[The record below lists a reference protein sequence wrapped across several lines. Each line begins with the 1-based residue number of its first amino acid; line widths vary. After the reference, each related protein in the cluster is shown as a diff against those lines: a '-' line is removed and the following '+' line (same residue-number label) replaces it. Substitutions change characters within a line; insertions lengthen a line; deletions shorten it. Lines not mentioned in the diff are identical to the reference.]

1 MTAPTPPNYS
11 LWKYRARIRITNP
24 SSLANFPHQL
34 SLTWK
39 PGMRSDFRDIRF
51 TQLNGTKC
59 PYWIET
65 YTARTSATVWVL
77 LPSANQTIAFLYYG
91 NGSVASESSG
101 ASAFPILFLDHS
113 STSGWTTSNLAVS
126 DDGSGFLRFYNA
138 TAANS
143 GSAYRDVT
151 IALTQYIL
159 EYRTKTISL
168 GTNDRCL
175 VIAADASTSHQMT
188 HMNIPGIADQTHWQY
203 YVGSEQT
210 GGAASEGTEYICRH
224 IIKEDDLSTGM
235 SYYLCNTSRSVLSS
249 ATGKAKS
256 FGSPTDVD
264 RLYIGDISTTAVCDG
279 RFAWILLRPYL
290 ATEPTLSVT
299 FTGSNPKFY
308 RSARI
313 VGLYLTPGTEYTFD
327 PVNVDHGMVAG
338 VGGQEVVEATA
349 AVAHNMTAA
358 AGGQDVECGAVNIY
372 HPIYPTAS
380 WAQIIDPV
388 VDSGYLISVVV
399 SQSMDDAMAEA
410 VFEYD
415 GNEIGNYFSGD
426 YMTKIHVNIPDY
438 LAVSNCVFVGIVPSS
453 KGVFDVAKK
462 KMTMRAVDYGL
473 FLSKQTMDIKDLS
486 LLPPADQDAEGSNI
500 AKTLSCDYVTKNPQ
514 IGWNI
519 TGATSG
525 ATGTIIEVVQS
536 TNGRIL
542 TLYPATGKFVD
553 DEELHFGGEIFA
565 YADGRSVDIPY
576 TPYYQE
582 VMPEDWV
589 KAILGGDNWMR
600 VTGIEP
606 YVLESSSGYWDTPA
620 CPAVPFMFGSLEKKR
635 DALKRL
641 VAYMDYM
648 WHVKPRNIGTGVYS
662 QSGYFIKQTSID
674 TLLGLPAAAALGLDD
689 FTVPVTLDQDGE
701 MQVDVVKVRAQDV
714 YGNWMEVIRSN
725 SYYDA
730 GEGPYREFADEPKD
744 ICTEADLAAYATD
757 MYNLYSARTLSWSG
771 TVLARSDLQLYQLL
785 TISGM
790 GTDVPDGTYRITR
803 IAYEHGC
810 AKNLTHITFMLS
822 SAFSILRKY
831 GMTYKDSISKV
842 EQIVAGLENRKPQAE
857 LATVTATDGWTLT
870 YNTEAGNQGKGRDAT
885 STPATEGVIPV
896 GAKVQILDSRGG
908 VVCIPIAA
916 DSDWGSGA
924 LTVDE
929 PVIVSAVE
937 DEDDANYWFLTW
949 TPGANNQHVSVNIQ
963 TGNYPT
969 APGNVSGDGSIT
981 ELIEVSTTSVRVRF
995 CEASTTYYIKIWGER
1010 GGRYSAVG
1018 DTATIISGADVT
1030 PSDGEELEKIKVIDE
1045 LLASGYTGD
1054 EDDGATIEIF
1064 SGNLPF
1070 SHTMGDNI
1078 YIGGPVSDTSIVTFS
1093 NENGGINWWTAQPT
1107 PRYMF
1112 IDNWL
1117 TITGP
1122 GGTITVGNYYSVGW
1136 FAPVNIT
1143 DILVDGVNSVTITLH
1158 NNTNPGAFN
1167 PMGVTDLWIR
1177 SYYL

>member
-1 MTAPTPPNYS
+1 
-11 LWKYRARIRITNP
+11 
-24 SSLANFPHQL
+24 
-34 SLTWK
+34 
-39 PGMRSDFRDIRF
+39 MRSDFRDIRF
-51 TQLNGTKC
+51 TQINGTNC
-59 PYWIET
+59 PFWVET
-65 YTARTSATVWVL
+65 YTARTSATVWIKV
-77 LPSANQTIAFLYYG
+77 PSASQTLLYLYYG
-91 NGSVASESSG
+91 NGQVASASSG
-101 ASAFPILFLDHS
+101 ANTFDFFDDFPGTSLDGAKWS
-113 STSGWTTSNLAVS
+113 S
-126 DDGSGFLRFYNA
+126 
-138 TAANS
+138 S
-143 GSAYRDVT
+143 GSCAVASSVVT
-151 IALTQYIL
+151 VTRTGGVDATLTGLYASIGDNARIRAKL
-159 EYRTKTISL
+159 YS
-168 GTNDRCL
+168 
-175 VIAADASTSHQMT
+175 AHSASTS
-188 HMNIPGIADQTHWQY
+188 Y
-203 YVGSEQT
+203 
-210 GGAASEGTEYICRH
+210 TEYIGILNAATVYGQYFLFSHATSTINGKESNYDGTHHTATLTGWSAAAWKTLELRRVGKAQWTVDDGASADNTTSYVSTDAR
-224 IIKEDDLSTGM
+224 IGLYAKTSNSSVIKCDWIFVAK
-235 SYYLCNTSRSVLSS
+235 CS
-249 ATGKAKS
+249 AT
-256 FGSPTDVD
+256 D
-264 RLYIGDISTTAVCDG
+264 
-279 RFAWILLRPYL
+279 
-290 ATEPTLSVT
+290 PTLSVT
-299 FTGSNPKFY
+299 FTGLNPKLY
-308 RSARI
+308 RSSRI
-313 VGLYLTPGTEYTFD
+313 VGLYLTAGTEYTFD

-338 VGGQEVVEATA
+338 VGGQEVTEATA

-842 EQIVAGLENRKPQAE
+842 EQIVAGLECRKPQAE
-857 LATVTATDGWTLT
+857 LATVTATNGWTLT

-929 PVIVSAVE
+929 PVIVSAEE

-981 ELIEVSTTSVRVRF
+981 ELIEVSTTCVRVRF

-1054 EDDGATIEIF
+1054 EDDYASVEIF

-1070 SHTMGDNI
+1070 SNTQGDNI
-1078 YIGGPVSDTSIVTFS
+1078 YIGGPISDTSIVAFS
-1093 NENGGINWWTAQPT
+1093 NANGGITWWTAQPS

-1112 IDNWL
+1112 IDNYL
-1117 TITGP
+1117 EIIGP
-1122 GGTITVGNYYSVGW
+1122 GGTIKVGYNPPYHSVGW
-1136 FAPVNIT
+1136 FAPVKIT
-1143 DILVDGVNSVTITLH
+1143 DILVDGVNSITINLH
-1158 NNTNPGAFN
+1158 NNYNTGAFN